1 MVPAFVSIKYLKIP
15 NRQTLDFFSTIK
27 KVYHTIKEKEKTYLV
42 YAIVAYALPP
52 NDGPIIGIF
61 FQKKQQLQPLQ
72 FAYAECLAFVAI
84 TFSSIFYNKFLR
96 KIAHVK
102 VITITSIS
110 MLIFPWLNVM
120 FGRRVI
126 EFEPSSYLSM
136 TSFIGAFL
144 GHISFMPI
152 AVMAAKYCPRNIE
165 ATMYAFFMALLNL
178 FSVISYSL
186 SSIIISLLKIE
197 DYESDNIWYYYILD
211 ISFDMLSIY
220 FVQKFISKSDNI
232 FKLNQSPEDR

>member
-1 MVPAFVSIKYLKIP
+1 M
-15 NRQTLDFFSTIK
+15 K
-27 KVYHTIKEKEKTYLV
+27 KAY
-42 YAIVAYALPP
+42 IVAYALPP

-144 GHISFMPI
+144 GHI
-152 AVMAAKYCPRNIE
+152 
-165 ATMYAFFMALLNL
+165 
-178 FSVISYSL
+178 
-186 SSIIISLLKIE
+186 
-197 DYESDNIWYYYILD
+197 
-211 ISFDMLSIY
+211 
-220 FVQKFISKSDNI
+220 
-232 FKLNQSPEDR
+232 